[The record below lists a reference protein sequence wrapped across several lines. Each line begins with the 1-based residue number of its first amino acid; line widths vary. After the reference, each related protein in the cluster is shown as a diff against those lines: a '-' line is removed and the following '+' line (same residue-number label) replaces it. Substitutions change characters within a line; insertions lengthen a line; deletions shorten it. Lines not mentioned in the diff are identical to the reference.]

1 MTSKPYRF
9 SKARCDPCSKD
20 LDMID
25 VSFCEKNP
33 VETLTKRKVLFRKL
47 HENENFCSRKSKSSK
62 LNIFLRYTPFSKSA
76 LPQTG

>member
-9 SKARCDPCSKD
+9 SKARYDPCSED

-33 VETLTKRKVLFRKL
+33 VETLTKRRVLFRKL
-47 HENENFCSRKSKSSK
+47 HENENFCRKNNRVS
-62 LNIFLRYTPFSKSA
+62 
-76 LPQTG
+76 